1 MTGVTVH
8 KHDPH
13 TTVYDKGHHPV
24 DAVSDAEDDEVLSVV
39 EGKLPHEVGKSLWLP
54 TDPYL
59 RAIEILKYTWST
71 CLVLFS
77 LCVIFYSVT
86 QKYCVLQANPVLLFF
101 ILFAATLLLA
111 YVEALHYAN
120 VSVEKWDMTPY
131 KERFPRAC
139 ETQKLVKTNK
149 LVQRFLV
156 GRQFFVIF
164 VVFTI
169 SEITSF
175 PYINPN
181 MWGMP
186 PSFVLVVC
194 QIGIPGVMWVLTI
207 GQLIPQLYVE
217 EFTLPFLNL
226 YGCNFV
232 TRLAFAAE
240 FIGICHFS
248 WILFHTVSTILFG
261 FIVETSASATNQFAV
276 IAADDKVVD
285 ARGALE
291 TGLELSS
298 KNLQENNAV
307 ASGGSAQVTAT
318 ERRAEFDET
327 SVSSQGL
334 KNRTWYDYLWDL
346 VRYTWSTFV
355 TLGSVL
361 VVIVGIYNHYSV
373 LPVPV
378 PVAYIIFVCALTLL
392 FYLEG
397 LMICIVATQLWDP
410 ESFRETHPRAYKMHK
425 VVNQPDALK
434 RFIVGRQFFTVL
446 TNFLIAQIAVFPHW
460 PSTGY
465 PPALF
470 FIVIRS
476 GLVGVMITLAF
487 AQLCP
492 ELLAA
497 RYPLF
502 FMNMYGSCSV
512 VNLSLFIESMGI
524 GHCAWLIFFCT
535 RKFFCG
541 KYYDQY
547 DLKPDV
553 IEVKKTQA
561 V

>member
-1 MTGVTVH
+1 MTGTTSH
-8 KHDPH
+8 QHDPH
-13 TTVYDKGHHPV
+13 STVYDKQHHQV
-24 DAVSDAEDDEVLSVV
+24 DSVSNAHDDEVLSVV
-39 EGKLPHEVGKSLWLP
+39 EGKQPHEHGHSDWLP
-54 TDPYL
+54 SDPF
-59 RAIEILKYTWST
+59 RRTIEIIKYTWST

-77 LCVIFYSVT
+77 LCVIFYSVS
-86 QKYCVLQANPVLLFF
+86 QRYCILQAHPAALFI

-120 VSVEKWDMTPY
+120 VAVEKWDMTPY

-149 LVQRFLV
+149 LVQQFLV

-175 PYINPN
+175 PYIDKN

-186 PSFVLVVC
+186 STFVLIIC
-194 QIGIPGVMWVLTI
+194 QVGIPGIMWVLTI

-217 EFTLPFLNL
+217 EFTLPFLDL
-226 YGCNFV
+226 YGCHLV
-232 TRLAFAAE
+232 TRVCFAAE

-248 WILFHTVSTILFG
+248 WILFHTVSTVLFG
-261 FIVETSASATNQFAV
+261 FIVETAATPNNEFAV
-276 IAADDKVVD
+276 ISADDKVVD
-285 ARGALE
+285 SKTNNLE
-291 TGLELSS
+291 NGVELTI
-298 KNLQENNAV
+298 KNVQENNAV
-307 ASGGSAQVTAT
+307 LSGGAEAT
-318 ERRAEFDET
+318 PAERRVEFDET
-327 SVSSQGL
+327 SVSDEAL
-334 KNRTWYDYLWDL
+334 VEKTWYDWVWDAF
-346 VRYTWSTFV
+346 RYAWSSFV

-361 VVIVGIYNHYSV
+361 IVIVGIWHHYSV

-378 PVAYIIFVCALTLL
+378 PALYIIFVGALTLL

-397 LMICIVATQLWDP
+397 LMICIVATQFWDP
-410 ESFRETHPRAYKMHK
+410 ESFRETHPRAYKIHK
-425 VVNQPDALK
+425 VVNQPDVLK

-460 PSTGY
+460 PSDGY
-465 PPALF
+465 DPVLF

-502 FMNMYGSCSV
+502 FMNMYGSYSV
-512 VNLSLFIESMGI
+512 VILSLFIEAMGI
-524 GHCAWLIFFCT
+524 GHCAWLTFYST

-541 KYYDQY
+541 KYFHQT
-547 DLKPDV
+547 DLRPDL
-553 IEVKKTQA
+553 IEVKKTDA